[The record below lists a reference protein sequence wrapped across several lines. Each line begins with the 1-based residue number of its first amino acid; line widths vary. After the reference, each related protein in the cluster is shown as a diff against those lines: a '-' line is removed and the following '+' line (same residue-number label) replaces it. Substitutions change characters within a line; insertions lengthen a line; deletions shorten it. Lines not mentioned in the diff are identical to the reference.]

1 MYSENYKKIDFF
13 GICYI
18 IFIGDL
24 LMKLIKRE
32 GYLNKLINVIGNPN
46 IKVIKFK
53 EKFEITFLLAPDR
66 YKTRSFVARVFLLKN
81 IVIKIKKWAF
91 LFT

>member
-32 GYLNKLINVIGNPN
+32 GYLNKLINVVGTPD
-46 IKVIKFK
+46 IKVITGKQIESLIK
-53 EKFEITFLLAPDR
+53 ELKVILLIIIFLKCIT
-66 YKTRSFVARVFLLKN
+66 
-81 IVIKIKKWAF
+81 
-91 LFT
+91 LF